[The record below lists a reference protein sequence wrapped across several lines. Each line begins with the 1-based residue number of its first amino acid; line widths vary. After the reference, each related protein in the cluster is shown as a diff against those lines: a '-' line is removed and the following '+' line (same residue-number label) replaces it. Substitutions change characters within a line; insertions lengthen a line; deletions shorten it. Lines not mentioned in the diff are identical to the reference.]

1 MSHDH
6 TQPDPRATRS
16 GRGNGAGTS
25 AGTGSSGSKAKRS
38 WWRAPRRTWI
48 KRVVWTVVGFLALG
62 ASAVAVAFAT
72 IQVPDV
78 ANGLAEA
85 QTSIVYYDDGKT
97 EMARIAELDREP
109 LPLASIPKHLQ
120 HAVIAAEDRDFYT
133 NAGISPTGIAR
144 SVWQAVSGSDVQ
156 GGGSTITQQYVKN
169 YFLTQDRTLDRK
181 LREWVISIKIDRDMT
196 KDQILEG
203 YLNTIYF
210 GRGAYGIKTA
220 ARAYFGKD
228 VSALTVQESAVLA
241 SVMNA
246 PSLFDPALGAKQQTN
261 LTKRVDYVLD
271 GMVTMGWLSAADRA
285 PLTGLPTIA
294 AKAPSRALSGPTGYI
309 VAAVRRELTTKLQLS
324 DDDIDR
330 GGLRITTT
338 ISAPA
343 QQAAQDAV
351 AKDFP
356 TTGDVKDVYAG
367 LVAVRPGDGAIVA
380 MYGGADY
387 QARQFSSA
395 TDAVIQGGSIFK
407 AFGLIGALQQGIS
420 TKTQFD
426 GNSPLRDPALGNTP
440 VRNVGGR
447 SYGTVDLRKATASS
461 VNTAFVRLNIKMGP
475 SVTKTAAIAAGI
487 PESTPGLGD
496 DPTNVLGTASPHVLD
511 VANAYATIAAQG
523 RRATP
528 YIIKTVTSN
537 AIDVTYQAVPN
548 VVDAFSR
555 DVAADVIDAM
565 QQVTAAGGTGSRAS
579 AVGRPVAGKTGTSEE
594 AKSVWFSGFTPQL
607 SASVA
612 MFKDVNGVPQP
623 LTDIGGLDGLTGGS
637 YPLSIWID
645 FMKGALAGQD
655 KVDFPKRVGIGDDK
669 VHTAAPTP
677 TAPATSVPTSTPDPT
692 NSPKPEPTPSPTNSS
707 PTSIPPRPTNTGGP
721 TNANKPTTP
730 PGQG

>member
-1 MSHDH
+1 
-6 TQPDPRATRS
+6 
-16 GRGNGAGTS
+16 
-25 AGTGSSGSKAKRS
+25 
-38 WWRAPRRTWI
+38 
-48 KRVVWTVVGFLALG
+48 
-62 ASAVAVAFAT
+62 
-72 IQVPDV
+72 
-78 ANGLAEA
+78 
-85 QTSIVYYDDGKT
+85 
-97 EMARIAELDREP
+97 
-109 LPLASIPKHLQ
+109 
-120 HAVIAAEDRDFYT
+120 
-133 NAGISPTGIAR
+133 
-144 SVWQAVSGSDVQ
+144 
-156 GGGSTITQQYVKN
+156 VKN

-181 LREWVISIKIDRDMT
+181 LREWVISIKIDRDLT

-210 GRGAYGIKTA
+210 GRGAYGVKTA
-220 ARAYFGKD
+220 AQAYFGKD

-447 SYGTVDLRKATASS
+447 SYRHGR
-461 VNTAFVRLNIKMGP
+461 P
-475 SVTKTAAIAAGI
+475 
-487 PESTPGLGD
+487 
-496 DPTNVLGTASPHVLD
+496 
-511 VANAYATIAAQG
+511 AQG
-523 RRATP
+523 DRFVDQHGLRATQHQ
-528 YIIKTVTSN
+528 
-537 AIDVTYQAVPN
+537 D
-548 VVDAFSR
+548 
-555 DVAADVIDAM
+555 
-565 QQVTAAGGTGSRAS
+565 G
-579 AVGRPVAGKTGTSEE
+579 AVGDEDGGDRGRHTGEHSGAGRRPDQRPWARPRRTWSTS
-594 AKSVWFSGFTPQL
+594 
-607 SASVA
+607 
-612 MFKDVNGVPQP
+612 
-623 LTDIGGLDGLTGGS
+623 
-637 YPLSIWID
+637 
-645 FMKGALAGQD
+645 
-655 KVDFPKRVGIGDDK
+655 
-669 VHTAAPTP
+669 PTP
-677 TAPATSVPTSTPDPT
+677 TPRSRRKAAGRRPTS
-692 NSPKPEPTPSPTNSS
+692 S
-707 PTSIPPRPTNTGGP
+707 RR
-721 TNANKPTTP
+721 
-730 PGQG
+730 